1 MSKISSVA
9 EFRSFR
15 ERVLEERAQEPGRP
29 TLVIGAGTC
38 SQASG
43 SNDIMRIVKRQILE
57 RNLHDR
63 VALRITGCQGF
74 CEMDPFIL
82 VEPGNHLYTQVTMD
96 DVPRIVDAT
105 LEGGVVEDLLYTRA
119 HDRKRFLRQ
128 DDIPFFKRQTRLILG
143 QNQKLD
149 PIRILDYVE
158 NGGYGGLEKVLA
170 RLDPDWIIE

>member
-82 VEPGNHLYTQVTMD
+82 VEPGNNLYPKLKIEH
-96 DVPRIVDAT
+96 VPTIIDAV
-105 LEGGVVEDLLYTRA
+105 L
-119 HDRKRFLRQ
+119 
-128 DDIPFFKRQTRLILG
+128 
-143 QNQKLD
+143 
-149 PIRILDYVE
+149 
-158 NGGYGGLEKVLA
+158 NGKPA
-170 RLDPDWIIE
+170 KD